1 MRQQQRERADQP
13 LRGRK
18 GLSLFGTAA
27 CAAISGLTVIGA
39 AGQAKAEPII
49 ALVTTPSIV
58 NALVT
63 FDSATPGATSAL
75 IPITGTSLFETI
87 VGIDIRPTTGEL
99 FGVGSGNNLYTINPT
114 TGVATLRAPLT
125 GATLGGT
132 FFGVD
137 FNPVPDLAGNP
148 SFRVISDTG
157 QNLRINAN
165 TGQVLVDTM
174 ITGGTIVS
182 SAYIN
187 NDVDPA
193 TGTTLYGIDPNTD
206 TLLRSTNANMGTYVT
221 VGALGLDVSG
231 LSGFDVSGSGFAF
244 AAFTGPNFT
253 LTGPST
259 FHTIDL
265 ATGLASGGAT
275 IGATSAGFSIRGIA
289 ALPNQTVPEPG
300 TLALLGTGAVG
311 GFAGLV
317 RRRRSGKTANAA

>member
-1 MRQQQRERADQP
+1 
-13 LRGRK
+13 
-18 GLSLFGTAA
+18 LSLFGTTA
-27 CAAISGLTVIGA
+27 CAAIFGLAFAGA
-39 AGQAKAEPII
+39 VGQVQAEPIT
-49 ALVTTPSIV
+49 ALITTPSIA

-63 FDSATPGATSAL
+63 FDSATPGATTSPIL
-75 IPITGTSLFETI
+75 ITGTAPLETI

-187 NDVDPA
+187 NDINPA

-206 TLLRSTNANMGTYVT
+206 TLLRSTNANAGTYVT
-221 VGALGLDVSG
+221 VGGGWAWTCRDC
-231 LSGFDVSGSGFAF
+231 
-244 AAFTGPNFT
+244 
-253 LTGPST
+253 
-259 FHTIDL
+259 
-265 ATGLASGGAT
+265 LASTCPAR
-275 IGATSAGFSIRGIA
+275 ASLLPRSPALTSR
-289 ALPNQTVPEPG
+289 LPVPQRF
-300 TLALLGTGAVG
+300 TRLT
-311 GFAGLV
+311 
-317 RRRRSGKTANAA
+317 